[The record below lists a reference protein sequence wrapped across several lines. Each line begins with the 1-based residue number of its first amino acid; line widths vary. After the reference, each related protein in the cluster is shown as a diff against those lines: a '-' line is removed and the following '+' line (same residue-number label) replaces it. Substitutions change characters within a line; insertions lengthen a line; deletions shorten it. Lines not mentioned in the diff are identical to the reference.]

1 MTSAFSSLAHLKSF
15 EKIIPQEKKY
25 IQESFDNLLKNFS
38 LKYFK
43 IGLVPNIEIA
53 SKLGS
58 LIAADKPEILVIDPI
73 LKSGTGKK
81 LFLKKDLNSLIQNL
95 YKKATLLTPNMY
107 ELKTLT
113 NKKNIIDG
121 ILFLLDQGIEN
132 VYVTGELKKGRIR
145 NHLYSKGEIVNIDE
159 VPNTIK
165 NLYKTVWETKQKHV
179 IEQAAGISSSA
190 DATAITIDSSENVQ
204 FAGNVGIGVLQPSYA
219 LEVDGTIY
227 AEDIIS
233 VSANVTVSVTDATV
247 DTVNVTK
254 LTVSDTF
261 EITNDITV
269 LDNFIFSD
277 LVIVFLYGNQTRIL
291 RSLKLHTPCS

>member
-1 MTSAFSSLAHLKSF
+1 MIKDDNLILSIAGHDPTGGAGIQVDAQIANHHGKHCLSILTCETIQNLKSF

-58 LIAADKPEILVIDPI
+58 LITCNKPEILVIDPI

-95 YKKATLLTPNMY
+95 YSKATLLTPNMY

-132 VYVTGELKKGRIR
+132 IYVTGELKKGKIR
-145 NHLYSKGEIVNIDE
+145 NHLYSKGEVVNIDE
-159 VPNTIK
+159 VPKVKTIIHGSGCALSTSILCFLVNK
-165 NLYKTVWETKQKHV
+165 ESLRDACSKSQNLMK
-179 IEQAAGISSSA
+179 
-190 DATAITIDSSENVQ
+190 
-204 FAGNVGIGVLQPSYA
+204 VLVKKSRNHIHQ
-219 LEVDGTIY
+219 
-227 AEDIIS
+227 
-233 VSANVTVSVTDATV
+233 N
-247 DTVNVTK
+247 
-254 LTVSDTF
+254 
-261 EITNDITV
+261 
-269 LDNFIFSD
+269 
-277 LVIVFLYGNQTRIL
+277 IL
-291 RSLKLHTPCS
+291 KI

>member
-1 MTSAFSSLAHLKSF
+1 MIKDDNLILSIAGHDPTGGAGIQVDAQIVNHHGKHCLSILTCETIQNLKSF

-58 LIAADKPEILVIDPI
+58 LIAANKPEILVIDPI

-81 LFLKKDLNSLIQNL
+81 IFLKKDLNSLIQNL
-95 YKKATLLTPNMY
+95 YNKATLLTPNMY

-132 VYVTGELKKGRIR
+132 IYVTGELKKGKIR
-145 NHLYSKGEIVNIDE
+145 NHLYSKGEVVNIDE
-159 VPNTIK
+159 VPKVKTIIHGSGCALSTSILCFLVNK
-165 NLYKTVWETKQKHV
+165 KSLRDACSKSQNLMKVLVK
-179 IEQAAGISSSA
+179 SSRNH
-190 DATAITIDSSENVQ
+190 IHQN
-204 FAGNVGIGVLQPSYA
+204 
-219 LEVDGTIY
+219 
-227 AEDIIS
+227 
-233 VSANVTVSVTDATV
+233 
-247 DTVNVTK
+247 
-254 LTVSDTF
+254 
-261 EITNDITV
+261 
-269 LDNFIFSD
+269 
-277 LVIVFLYGNQTRIL
+277 IL
-291 RSLKLHTPCS
+291 KI

>member
-1 MTSAFSSLAHLKSF
+1 MIKDDNLILSIAGHDPTGGAGIQVDAQIANHHGKHCLSILTCETIQNLKSF

-81 LFLKKDLNSLIQNL
+81 LFLKKDLNSLIKNL
-95 YKKATLLTPNMY
+95 YNKATLLTPNMY

-132 VYVTGELKKGRIR
+132 VYVTGEFKKGKIR
-145 NHLYSKGEIVNIDE
+145 NHLYSKGEVVNIDE
-159 VPNTIK
+159 VPKVKTIIHGSGCALSTSILCFLVNK
-165 NLYKTVWETKQKHV
+165 ESLRDACSKSQNLMK
-179 IEQAAGISSSA
+179 
-190 DATAITIDSSENVQ
+190 
-204 FAGNVGIGVLQPSYA
+204 VLVKKSRNHIHQ
-219 LEVDGTIY
+219 
-227 AEDIIS
+227 
-233 VSANVTVSVTDATV
+233 N
-247 DTVNVTK
+247 
-254 LTVSDTF
+254 
-261 EITNDITV
+261 
-269 LDNFIFSD
+269 
-277 LVIVFLYGNQTRIL
+277 IL
-291 RSLKLHTPCS
+291 KI

>member
-1 MTSAFSSLAHLKSF
+1 MIKDDNLILSIAGHDPTGGAGIQVDAQIANHHGKHCLSILTCETIQNLKSF

-58 LIAADKPEILVIDPI
+58 LIAANKPEILVIDPI

-95 YKKATLLTPNMY
+95 SKKATLLTPNMY

-121 ILFLLDQGIEN
+121 LLFLLDQGIEN
-132 VYVTGELKKGRIR
+132 VYVTGEFKKGKIR
-145 NHLYSKGEIVNIDE
+145 HHLYSKGEVVNIDE
-159 VPNTIK
+159 VPKVKTIIHGSGCALSTSILCFLVNK
-165 NLYKTVWETKQKHV
+165 ESLRDACSKSQNLMK
-179 IEQAAGISSSA
+179 
-190 DATAITIDSSENVQ
+190 
-204 FAGNVGIGVLQPSYA
+204 VLVKKSRNHIHQ
-219 LEVDGTIY
+219 
-227 AEDIIS
+227 
-233 VSANVTVSVTDATV
+233 N
-247 DTVNVTK
+247 
-254 LTVSDTF
+254 
-261 EITNDITV
+261 
-269 LDNFIFSD
+269 
-277 LVIVFLYGNQTRIL
+277 IL
-291 RSLKLHTPCS
+291 KI

>member
-1 MTSAFSSLAHLKSF
+1 MIKDDNLILSIAGHDPTGGAGIQVDAQIASHHGKHCLSILTCETIQNLKSF

-58 LIAADKPEILVIDPI
+58 LIAANKPEILVIDPI

-132 VYVTGELKKGRIR
+132 VYVTGEFKKGKIR
-145 NHLYSKGEIVNIDE
+145 NHLYSKGEVVNIDE
-159 VPNTIK
+159 VPKVKTIIHGSGCALSTSILCFLVNK
-165 NLYKTVWETKQKHV
+165 ESLRDACSKSQNLMK
-179 IEQAAGISSSA
+179 
-190 DATAITIDSSENVQ
+190 
-204 FAGNVGIGVLQPSYA
+204 VLVKKSRNHIHQ
-219 LEVDGTIY
+219 
-227 AEDIIS
+227 
-233 VSANVTVSVTDATV
+233 N
-247 DTVNVTK
+247 
-254 LTVSDTF
+254 
-261 EITNDITV
+261 
-269 LDNFIFSD
+269 
-277 LVIVFLYGNQTRIL
+277 IL
-291 RSLKLHTPCS
+291 KI

>member
-1 MTSAFSSLAHLKSF
+1 MIKDDNLILSIAGHDPTGGAGIQVDAQIANHHGKHCLSILTCETIQNLKSF

-53 SKLGS
+53 SKLGN
-58 LIAADKPEILVIDPI
+58 LIAANKPEILVIDPI

-132 VYVTGELKKGRIR
+132 VYVTGEFKKGKIR
-145 NHLYSKGEIVNIDE
+145 NHLYSKGEVVNIDE
-159 VPNTIK
+159 VPKVKTIIHGSGCALSTSILCFLVNK
-165 NLYKTVWETKQKHV
+165 ESLRDACSKSQNLMK
-179 IEQAAGISSSA
+179 
-190 DATAITIDSSENVQ
+190 
-204 FAGNVGIGVLQPSYA
+204 VLVKKSRNHIHQ
-219 LEVDGTIY
+219 
-227 AEDIIS
+227 
-233 VSANVTVSVTDATV
+233 N
-247 DTVNVTK
+247 
-254 LTVSDTF
+254 
-261 EITNDITV
+261 
-269 LDNFIFSD
+269 
-277 LVIVFLYGNQTRIL
+277 IL
-291 RSLKLHTPCS
+291 KI

>member
-1 MTSAFSSLAHLKSF
+1 MIKDDNLILSIAGHDPTGGAGIQVDAQIANQHGKHCLSILTCETIQNLKSF

-58 LIAADKPEILVIDPI
+58 LIAANKPEILVIDPI

-132 VYVTGELKKGRIR
+132 VYVTGEFKKGKIR
-145 NHLYSKGEIVNIDE
+145 NHLYSKGEVVNIDE
-159 VPNTIK
+159 VPKVKTIIHGSGCALSTSILCFLVNK
-165 NLYKTVWETKQKHV
+165 ESLRDACSKSQNLMK
-179 IEQAAGISSSA
+179 
-190 DATAITIDSSENVQ
+190 
-204 FAGNVGIGVLQPSYA
+204 VLVKKSRNHIHQ
-219 LEVDGTIY
+219 
-227 AEDIIS
+227 
-233 VSANVTVSVTDATV
+233 N
-247 DTVNVTK
+247 
-254 LTVSDTF
+254 
-261 EITNDITV
+261 
-269 LDNFIFSD
+269 
-277 LVIVFLYGNQTRIL
+277 IL
-291 RSLKLHTPCS
+291 KI

>member
-1 MTSAFSSLAHLKSF
+1 MIKDDNLILSIAGHDPTGGAGIQVDAQIANHHGKHCLSILTCETIQNLKSF

-58 LIAADKPEILVIDPI
+58 LIAANKPEILVIDPI

-121 ILFLLDQGIEN
+121 ILFLLDKGIEN
-132 VYVTGELKKGRIR
+132 VYVTGEFKKGKIR
-145 NHLYSKGEIVNIDE
+145 NHLYSKGEVVNIDE
-159 VPNTIK
+159 VPKVKTIIHGSGCALSTSILCFLVNK
-165 NLYKTVWETKQKHV
+165 ESLRDACSKSQNLMK
-179 IEQAAGISSSA
+179 
-190 DATAITIDSSENVQ
+190 
-204 FAGNVGIGVLQPSYA
+204 VLVKKSRNHIHQ
-219 LEVDGTIY
+219 
-227 AEDIIS
+227 
-233 VSANVTVSVTDATV
+233 N
-247 DTVNVTK
+247 
-254 LTVSDTF
+254 
-261 EITNDITV
+261 
-269 LDNFIFSD
+269 
-277 LVIVFLYGNQTRIL
+277 IL
-291 RSLKLHTPCS
+291 KI

>member
-1 MTSAFSSLAHLKSF
+1 MIKDDNLILSIAGHDPTGGAGIQVDAQIANHHGKHCLSILTCETIQNLKSF

-58 LIAADKPEILVIDPI
+58 LISANKPEILVIDPI

-81 LFLKKDLNSLIQNL
+81 LFLKKDLNSLIKNL
-95 YKKATLLTPNMY
+95 YNKATLLTPNMY

-132 VYVTGELKKGRIR
+132 VYVTGEFKKGKIR
-145 NHLYSKGEIVNIDE
+145 NHLYSKGEVVNIDE
-159 VPNTIK
+159 VPK
-165 NLYKTVWETKQKHV
+165 VKTVIHGSGCALSTSILCFLVNKE
-179 IEQAAGISSSA
+179 SLR
-190 DATAITIDSSENVQ
+190 DACSKSQNLMK
-204 FAGNVGIGVLQPSYA
+204 VLVKKSRNHIHQ
-219 LEVDGTIY
+219 
-227 AEDIIS
+227 
-233 VSANVTVSVTDATV
+233 N
-247 DTVNVTK
+247 
-254 LTVSDTF
+254 
-261 EITNDITV
+261 
-269 LDNFIFSD
+269 
-277 LVIVFLYGNQTRIL
+277 IL
-291 RSLKLHTPCS
+291 KI

>member
-1 MTSAFSSLAHLKSF
+1 MIKDDNLILSIAGHDPTGGAGIQVDAQIANHHGKHCLSILTCETIQNLKSF

-25 IQESFDNLLKNFS
+25 IQESFDNLLKNSS

-58 LIAADKPEILVIDPI
+58 LIAANKPEILVIDPI

-81 LFLKKDLNSLIQNL
+81 LFLKKDLNSLIKNL
-95 YKKATLLTPNMY
+95 YNKATLLTPNMY

-132 VYVTGELKKGRIR
+132 VYVTGELKKGKIR

-159 VPNTIK
+159 VPKVKTIIHGSGCALSTSILCFLVNK
-165 NLYKTVWETKQKHV
+165 ESLRDACSKSQNLMK
-179 IEQAAGISSSA
+179 
-190 DATAITIDSSENVQ
+190 
-204 FAGNVGIGVLQPSYA
+204 VLVKKSRNHIHQ
-219 LEVDGTIY
+219 
-227 AEDIIS
+227 
-233 VSANVTVSVTDATV
+233 N
-247 DTVNVTK
+247 
-254 LTVSDTF
+254 
-261 EITNDITV
+261 
-269 LDNFIFSD
+269 
-277 LVIVFLYGNQTRIL
+277 IL
-291 RSLKLHTPCS
+291 KI

>member
-1 MTSAFSSLAHLKSF
+1 MIKDDNLILSIAGHDPTGGAGIQVDAQIANHHGKHCLSILTCETIQNLKSF

-58 LIAADKPEILVIDPI
+58 LITSNKPEILVIDPI

-95 YKKATLLTPNMY
+95 YSKATLLTPNMY

-132 VYVTGELKKGRIR
+132 IYVTGELKKGKIR
-145 NHLYSKGEIVNIDE
+145 NHLYSKGEVVNIDE
-159 VPNTIK
+159 VPKVKSIIHGSGCALSTSILCFLVNK
-165 NLYKTVWETKQKHV
+165 ESLRDACSKSQNLMK
-179 IEQAAGISSSA
+179 
-190 DATAITIDSSENVQ
+190 
-204 FAGNVGIGVLQPSYA
+204 VLVKKSRNHIHQ
-219 LEVDGTIY
+219 
-227 AEDIIS
+227 
-233 VSANVTVSVTDATV
+233 N
-247 DTVNVTK
+247 
-254 LTVSDTF
+254 
-261 EITNDITV
+261 
-269 LDNFIFSD
+269 
-277 LVIVFLYGNQTRIL
+277 IL
-291 RSLKLHTPCS
+291 KI

>member
-1 MTSAFSSLAHLKSF
+1 MIKDDNLILSIAGHDPTGGAGIQVDAQIANHHGKHCLSILTCETIQNLKSF

-58 LIAADKPEILVIDPI
+58 LIAANKPEILVIDPI

-132 VYVTGELKKGRIR
+132 VYITGEFKKGKIR
-145 NHLYSKGEIVNIDE
+145 NHLYSKGEVVNIDE
-159 VPNTIK
+159 VPKVKTIIHGSGCALSTSILCFLVNK
-165 NLYKTVWETKQKHV
+165 ESLRDACSKSQNLMKVLVKKSRKH
-179 IEQAAGISSSA
+179 IHQ
-190 DATAITIDSSENVQ
+190 N
-204 FAGNVGIGVLQPSYA
+204 
-219 LEVDGTIY
+219 
-227 AEDIIS
+227 
-233 VSANVTVSVTDATV
+233 
-247 DTVNVTK
+247 
-254 LTVSDTF
+254 
-261 EITNDITV
+261 
-269 LDNFIFSD
+269 
-277 LVIVFLYGNQTRIL
+277 IL
-291 RSLKLHTPCS
+291 KI

>member
-1 MTSAFSSLAHLKSF
+1 MIKDDNLILSIAGHDPTGGAGIQVDAQIANHHGKHCLSILTCETIQNLKSF

-58 LIAADKPEILVIDPI
+58 LIAANKPEILVIDPI

-132 VYVTGELKKGRIR
+132 VYVTGELKKGKIR
-145 NHLYSKGEIVNIDE
+145 NHLYSKGEVVNVDE
-159 VPNTIK
+159 VPKVKTIIHG
-165 NLYKTVWETKQKHV
+165 L
-179 IEQAAGISSSA
+179 S
-190 DATAITIDSSENVQ
+190 
-204 FAGNVGIGVLQPSYA
+204 
-219 LEVDGTIY
+219 
-227 AEDIIS
+227 
-233 VSANVTVSVTDATV
+233 
-247 DTVNVTK
+247 
-254 LTVSDTF
+254 
-261 EITNDITV
+261 
-269 LDNFIFSD
+269 
-277 LVIVFLYGNQTRIL
+277 RI
-291 RSLKLHTPCS
+291 HI

>member
-1 MTSAFSSLAHLKSF
+1 MIKDDNLILSIAGHDPTGGAGIQVDAQIANHHGKHCLSILTCETIQNLKSF

-25 IQESFDNLLKNFS
+25 IQESIGNLLKNFS

-58 LIAADKPEILVIDPI
+58 LIAANKPEILVIDPI

-132 VYVTGELKKGRIR
+132 VYVTGEFKKGKIR
-145 NHLYSKGEIVNIDE
+145 NHLYSKGEVVNIDE
-159 VPNTIK
+159 VPKVKTIIHGSGCALSTSILCFLVNK
-165 NLYKTVWETKQKHV
+165 ESLRDACSKSQNLMK
-179 IEQAAGISSSA
+179 
-190 DATAITIDSSENVQ
+190 
-204 FAGNVGIGVLQPSYA
+204 VLVKKSRNHIHQ
-219 LEVDGTIY
+219 
-227 AEDIIS
+227 
-233 VSANVTVSVTDATV
+233 N
-247 DTVNVTK
+247 
-254 LTVSDTF
+254 
-261 EITNDITV
+261 
-269 LDNFIFSD
+269 
-277 LVIVFLYGNQTRIL
+277 IL
-291 RSLKLHTPCS
+291 KI

>member
-1 MTSAFSSLAHLKSF
+1 MIKDDNLILSIAGHDPTGGAGIQVDAKIANHHGKHCLSILTSETIQNLKSF

-43 IGLVPNIEIA
+43 IGLVPNNEIA

-58 LIAADKPEILVIDPI
+58 LIAANKPEILVIDPI

-95 YKKATLLTPNMY
+95 YNKATLLTPNMY

-132 VYVTGELKKGRIR
+132 VYVTGELKKAKIR
-145 NHLYSKGEIVNIDE
+145 NHLYSKGELVNIDE
-159 VPNTIK
+159 VPKIK
-165 NLYKTVWETKQKHV
+165 
-179 IEQAAGISSSA
+179 
-190 DATAITIDSSENVQ
+190 TAIHGS
-204 FAGNVGIGVLQPSYA
+204 GCA
-219 LEVDGTIY
+219 LSTSILCFL
-227 AEDIIS
+227 
-233 VSANVTVSVTDATV
+233 
-247 DTVNVTK
+247 VNRK
-254 LTVSDTF
+254 
-261 EITNDITV
+261 
-269 LDNFIFSD
+269 
-277 LVIVFLYGNQTRIL
+277 
-291 RSLKLHTPCS
+291 SLKDACSKSQNLMRVLVKNSRNHIHQNILKI

>member
-1 MTSAFSSLAHLKSF
+1 MIKDDNLILSIAGHDPTVGAGIQVDAQIANHHGKHCLSILTCETIQNLKSF

-58 LIAADKPEILVIDPI
+58 LISANKPEILVIDPI

-81 LFLKKDLNSLIQNL
+81 LFLKKNLNSLIQNL

-132 VYVTGELKKGRIR
+132 VYVTGEFKKGKIR
-145 NHLYSKGEIVNIDE
+145 NHLYSKGEVVNIDE
-159 VPNTIK
+159 VPKVKTIIHGSGCALSTSILCFLVNKESLRDACSKSQNLMKVLVK
-165 NLYKTVWETKQKHV
+165 NSRNHIHQ
-179 IEQAAGISSSA
+179 
-190 DATAITIDSSENVQ
+190 N
-204 FAGNVGIGVLQPSYA
+204 
-219 LEVDGTIY
+219 
-227 AEDIIS
+227 
-233 VSANVTVSVTDATV
+233 
-247 DTVNVTK
+247 
-254 LTVSDTF
+254 
-261 EITNDITV
+261 
-269 LDNFIFSD
+269 
-277 LVIVFLYGNQTRIL
+277 IL
-291 RSLKLHTPCS
+291 KI

>member
-1 MTSAFSSLAHLKSF
+1 MIKDDNLILSIAGHDPTGGAGIQVDAQIANHHGKHCLSILTCETIQNLKSF

-53 SKLGS
+53 SKLGN
-58 LIAADKPEILVIDPI
+58 LIAANKPEILVIDPI

-81 LFLKKDLNSLIQNL
+81 LFLKKDLDSLIQNL

-132 VYVTGELKKGRIR
+132 VYVTGEFKKGKIR
-145 NHLYSKGEIVNIDE
+145 NHLYSKGEVVNIDE
-159 VPNTIK
+159 VPKVKTIIHGSGCALSTSILCFLVNK
-165 NLYKTVWETKQKHV
+165 ESLRDACSKSQKLMK
-179 IEQAAGISSSA
+179 
-190 DATAITIDSSENVQ
+190 
-204 FAGNVGIGVLQPSYA
+204 VLVKKSRNHIHQ
-219 LEVDGTIY
+219 
-227 AEDIIS
+227 
-233 VSANVTVSVTDATV
+233 N
-247 DTVNVTK
+247 
-254 LTVSDTF
+254 
-261 EITNDITV
+261 
-269 LDNFIFSD
+269 
-277 LVIVFLYGNQTRIL
+277 IL
-291 RSLKLHTPCS
+291 KI

>member
-1 MTSAFSSLAHLKSF
+1 MIKDDNLILSIAGHDPTGGAGIQVDAQIANQHGKHCLSILTCETIQNLKSF

-58 LIAADKPEILVIDPI
+58 LIAANKPEILVIDPI

-81 LFLKKDLNSLIQNL
+81 LFLKKDLNTLIQNL
-95 YKKATLLTPNMY
+95 YNKATLLTPNMY

-132 VYVTGELKKGRIR
+132 VYVTGEFKKGKIR
-145 NHLYSKGEIVNIDE
+145 NHLYSKGEVVNIDE
-159 VPNTIK
+159 VPKVKTIIHGSGCALSTSILCFLVNK
-165 NLYKTVWETKQKHV
+165 ESLRDACSKSQNLMK
-179 IEQAAGISSSA
+179 
-190 DATAITIDSSENVQ
+190 
-204 FAGNVGIGVLQPSYA
+204 VLVKKSRNHIHQ
-219 LEVDGTIY
+219 
-227 AEDIIS
+227 
-233 VSANVTVSVTDATV
+233 N
-247 DTVNVTK
+247 
-254 LTVSDTF
+254 
-261 EITNDITV
+261 
-269 LDNFIFSD
+269 
-277 LVIVFLYGNQTRIL
+277 IL
-291 RSLKLHTPCS
+291 KI

>member
-1 MTSAFSSLAHLKSF
+1 MIKDDNLILSIAGHDPTGGAGIQVDAQIANHHGKHCLSILNCETIQNLKSF

-43 IGLVPNIEIA
+43 IGLVPNIEVA

-58 LIAADKPEILVIDPI
+58 LIAANKPEILVIDPI

-81 LFLKKDLNSLIQNL
+81 LFLKKDLNSLIKNL
-95 YKKATLLTPNMY
+95 YNKATLLTPNMY

-132 VYVTGELKKGRIR
+132 VYVTGELKKGKIR

-159 VPNTIK
+159 VPKVKTIIHGSGCALSTSILCFLVNKKSLRDACSKSQNLMRVLVK
-165 NLYKTVWETKQKHV
+165 NSRNHIHQ
-179 IEQAAGISSSA
+179 
-190 DATAITIDSSENVQ
+190 N
-204 FAGNVGIGVLQPSYA
+204 
-219 LEVDGTIY
+219 
-227 AEDIIS
+227 
-233 VSANVTVSVTDATV
+233 
-247 DTVNVTK
+247 
-254 LTVSDTF
+254 
-261 EITNDITV
+261 
-269 LDNFIFSD
+269 
-277 LVIVFLYGNQTRIL
+277 IL
-291 RSLKLHTPCS
+291 KI